1 MTTDRPTGGCACD
14 DIEGSLSELALG
26 ILPGDERALVL
37 AHLEECDRCRAEA
50 ESLADT
56 ADILLDLAPGVE
68 PPIGFEVRLFER
80 LGVSEPQPAAQR
92 MSRRFGAPVT
102 RWKSKG
108 RALVAAAAVTV
119 AVGLGFGAGW
129 VANPGSTVATP
140 EYYPSAATRT
150 ASLTSYHQV
159 VGTVSVFHGSPGWMF
174 MTVHG
179 VGSDDQVICQVTLYD
194 GQRVSAG
201 TFRLDHGHG
210 AWGASLPVPAQDILS
225 AQVVG
230 AGGAVLGSATFA
242 S

>member
-1 MTTDRPTGGCACD
+1 MTTDRPPGGCACD

-56 ADILLDLAPGVE
+56 ADTLLDLAPGVE

-80 LGVSEPQPAAQR
+80 LGISESDPAAEGL
-92 MSRRFGAPVT
+92 SRRFGVPVA
-102 RWKSKG
+102 RWKGKG

-140 EYYPSAATRT
+140 ENYPGAATRT

-159 VGTVSVFHGSPGWMF
+159 VGAVSVFHGSPGWMF

-179 VGSDDQVICQVTLYD
+179 VGSDDRVICQVTLYN
-194 GQRVSAG
+194 GRRVRAG
-201 TFRLDHGHG
+201 TFRLDHGYG
-210 AWGASLPVPAQDILS
+210 AWGASLPVPAQDISS

-230 AGGAVLGSATFA
+230 TGGAVLGSATFA